1 MGQFFEAQYTLPLIN
16 VYFVMLDKF
25 IKIKDI
31 EQLADHPWSTSVG
44 NMDQRLTKKLAMG
57 RIRSGD
63 GMKKSDPS
71 KLVASLLCNVGLLT
85 SYSKTARDIFSG
97 STKNSITLKRHR
109 DLVTNI
115 FSGFRKA

>member
-63 GMKKSDPS
+63 GMKKSNPS
-71 KLVASLLCNVGLLT
+71 KLVASSLCNVGLLT
-85 SYSKTARDIFSG
+85 STVRPQETFLAVPPKTQS
-97 STKNSITLKRHR
+97 L
-109 DLVTNI
+109 
-115 FSGFRKA
+115 